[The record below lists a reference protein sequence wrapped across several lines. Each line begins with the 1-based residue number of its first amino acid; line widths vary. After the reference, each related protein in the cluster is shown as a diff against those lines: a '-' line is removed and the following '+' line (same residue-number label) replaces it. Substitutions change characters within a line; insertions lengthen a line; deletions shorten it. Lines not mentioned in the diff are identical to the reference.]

1 MAIPATKESIIEN
14 SGSSD
19 FAIANSQSSV
29 AIPAT
34 IEVQEDKLLLLAAT
48 AEVQEATSKKRKSV
62 TFSESVNIN
71 KRKRIQ
77 TQTDSENE
85 IMNSDTMNSEIEINE
100 VTSTELN
107 FFNIKPAIRKTRFV
121 SVSYTVIN
129 HILIF

>member
-19 FAIANSQSSV
+19 FAIVNIQSSV

-34 IEVQEDKLLLLAAT
+34 SEVQEDKLLLLAAT

-77 TQTDSENE
+77 MDSENE
-85 IMNSDTMNSEIEINE
+85 IVNQDTMNAEIEINE

>member
-77 TQTDSENE
+77 TQMDSENE